1 MTREAAGTSF
11 TSDLLSG
18 APEALLQTA
27 LLAGGVGLWEWQV
40 DGPGMALSPYL
51 ATLLGHPSGDFA
63 GTKTAF
69 LSRLHLVDRPR
80 FELAIANALAG
91 TSELDVE
98 FRVSDLHGGLRCF
111 AAKGRVMHDVAGGA
125 VRVVGT
131 MQEIPPAVVTE
142 RRMRRQQSALLALV
156 SRERDADLQDAL
168 ARITE
173 VAGSTLDVERTS
185 VWLFSEDRAQLVCR
199 SLYRKSLGRQMAGGK
214 LDTSAFPAYIR
225 ALDENRALDVS
236 DARTDP
242 RTRELADDYLAPLGI
257 TSMLEATVRMDGGEL
272 AGVVCHEHVGPA
284 REWLLDEKSF
294 AASIADMVTRTLT
307 DQRRRRLT
315 EALAKSEERYRTFV
329 SISTEAILAAE
340 FDPPVRTG
348 LPLEQQA
355 DEVVARAVVV
365 ECNPALA
372 RMLGV
377 RSAETLGGSAIA
389 ALLPEGVA
397 RQIAIEWIRSDY
409 RLSEHEFQIS
419 TTDGRVRWVLGSSV
433 GVLDDDQLTGLWSTW
448 RDITGRKAALD
459 QLAHLARHDSL
470 TGLPNRT
477 WLNEQIGER
486 IVEAQS
492 RGESL
497 ALLLMDLD
505 RFKEINDV
513 LGHHAGDQL
522 LKLIG
527 PRLEPL
533 LEAAHGEIARLGG
546 DEFAMM
552 FRRIGSD
559 ASPLA
564 IAADVAAALREP
576 FPVGMLHLGIDA
588 SLGAAIFPLHGSDAS
603 TLLRCADIAMY
614 EAKRRHL
621 RVQMYSPDLDRHS
634 PRRLALANALAHAIA
649 IGQITLHYQP
659 IVSLRKQR
667 LVGVEALARWQ
678 HPEFGMVRPGEF
690 IPIAE
695 MGDQIRDLTIYVVEE
710 AARQS
715 DAWRQDGF
723 ATTISINLSTR
734 VLMDRCFAADVRR
747 ILETQGLP
755 GASIHFEIT
764 ESAML
769 SDPLRATEIIAD
781 LNALGIGFSIDDFG
795 IGFSSLSTLKQL
807 PLASLKIDQTFIAQV
822 ATNERDASIVRS
834 TIDLAH
840 GLGLNV
846 IGEGVESTSCLET
859 LARMGCDQIQG
870 YIVAPPMAGSAIV
883 GWARSNS
890 WNFGAPSG

>member
-1 MTREAAGTSF
+1 
-11 TSDLLSG
+11 
-18 APEALLQTA
+18 
-27 LLAGGVGLWEWQV
+27 
-40 DGPGMALSPYL
+40 
-51 ATLLGHPSGDFA
+51 
-63 GTKTAF
+63 
-69 LSRLHLVDRPR
+69 
-80 FELAIANALAG
+80 
-91 TSELDVE
+91 
-98 FRVSDLHGGLRCF
+98 
-111 AAKGRVMHDVAGGA
+111 
-125 VRVVGT
+125 
-131 MQEIPPAVVTE
+131 
-142 RRMRRQQSALLALV
+142 
-156 SRERDADLQDAL
+156 
-168 ARITE
+168 
-173 VAGSTLDVERTS
+173 
-185 VWLFSEDRAQLVCR
+185 
-199 SLYRKSLGRQMAGGK
+199 
-214 LDTSAFPAYIR
+214 
-225 ALDENRALDVS
+225 
-236 DARTDP
+236 
-242 RTRELADDYLAPLGI
+242 
-257 TSMLEATVRMDGGEL
+257 
-272 AGVVCHEHVGPA
+272 
-284 REWLLDEKSF
+284 
-294 AASIADMVTRTLT
+294 
-307 DQRRRRLT
+307 
-315 EALAKSEERYRTFV
+315 
-329 SISTEAILAAE
+329 
-340 FDPPVRTG
+340 
-348 LPLEQQA
+348 
-355 DEVVARAVVV
+355 
-365 ECNPALA
+365 
-372 RMLGV
+372 
-377 RSAETLGGSAIA
+377 
-389 ALLPEGVA
+389 
-397 RQIAIEWIRSDY
+397 
-409 RLSEHEFQIS
+409 
-419 TTDGRVRWVLGSSV
+419 
-433 GVLDDDQLTGLWSTW
+433 
-448 RDITGRKAALD
+448 
-459 QLAHLARHDSL
+459 
-470 TGLPNRT
+470 
-477 WLNEQIGER
+477 
-486 IVEAQS
+486 
-492 RGESL
+492 
-497 ALLLMDLD
+497 
-505 RFKEINDV
+505 
-513 LGHHAGDQL
+513 
-522 LKLIG
+522 
-527 PRLEPL
+527 
-533 LEAAHGEIARLGG
+533 
-546 DEFAMM
+546 
-552 FRRIGSD
+552 
-559 ASPLA
+559 
-564 IAADVAAALREP
+564 
-576 FPVGMLHLGIDA
+576 MLHLGIDA

-659 IVSLRKQR
+659 IVSLRKKR